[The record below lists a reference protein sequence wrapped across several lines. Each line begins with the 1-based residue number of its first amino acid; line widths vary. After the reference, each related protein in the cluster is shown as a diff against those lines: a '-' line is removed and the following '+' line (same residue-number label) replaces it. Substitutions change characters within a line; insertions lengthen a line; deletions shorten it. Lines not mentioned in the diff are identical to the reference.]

1 MLVLIAWGPV
11 PSTRMFLPMV
21 FLIAVLAYGTEVLRR
36 QTARE
41 HPDAS
46 REETLRRLRARLSGL
61 THRDRERGDRVEQ
74 LERLGRLRDSGVI
87 DQAEFAREKQR
98 LLGGATLS
106 SN

>member
-1 MLVLIAWGPV
+1 
-11 PSTRMFLPMV
+11 MV
-21 FLIAVLAYGTEVLRR
+21 FLIAVLAYGMEALRR

-46 REETLRRLRARLSGL
+46 REETLRRLRERLSGL
-61 THRDRERGDRVEQ
+61 THRDPDDGDRVEQ

-98 LLGGATLS
+98 LLGGAPLS